1 MSSPGRSGTARAP
14 GLLRATA
21 PSWFPPGHL
30 QALGAE
36 LVASC
41 PAPTLVPLTP
51 CHQPTGPGGL
61 PSVPPTDSWAPKF
74 LIIQPEC
81 VRRGLAPRSR
91 LPTAQELCELG
102 RRAQQAPRD
111 SASLPQAAQ
120 LPAPKHSCV
129 HISAADSDRRR
140 VALVPKPRLAAGA
153 KRPLPDSSSSS
164 SSSSPPPKAQGLGS
178 QLPDTRAPSGQAS
191 MASSTV
197 PPKRLARGPPVQSSL
212 KPVPPAEGGDKVPA
226 VTRQRYLGL
235 FLDQC
240 LKCCPTTQEAIQ
252 KALKE
257 EKAAYRQSPSKR
269 KYRKLAAG
277 TFHKLRGLAPGPGPG
292 PGPRKTGGRGAVSQ
306 DVDLG
311 GKVDTQTCL
320 SLQRP
325 DSPRGEDPGKG
336 AALYQR
342 LKEHLLTQAQLKEL
356 GFPFAHPDRPGAAVL
371 FTNQEKPPQDPSRR
385 LCCRCGTQ
393 YLVAPSGRCVRQEAC
408 HYHWGRLRPTPAAGG
423 WEVQYTCCSA
433 AIGSPGCQVAQQ
445 HVRDGRQED
454 LQGFVQ
460 TFAKDLPP
468 GAHPGIYALDCE
480 MSYTTA
486 GLELTR
492 VTVVDSAGG
501 VVFDTFVR
509 PQRAIVDYNTR
520 FSGVTA
526 AHLART
532 SVSLRDVQAVL
543 LTLLH
548 ADTILI
554 GHSLHSDL
562 LALKLIHGTVLD
574 TSVLFPHRLGL
585 PYRRSLRSLAA
596 RYLGRV
602 IQDGARGHSSSE
614 DASACLHLVLWKIG
628 QDAETRRSA
637 PPGV

>member
-1 MSSPGRSGTARAP
+1 MSSPRRSGTARAP

-30 QALGAE
+30 QAMEAE
-36 LVASC
+36 LGASC

-74 LIIQPEC
+74 LIIQPES
-81 VRRGLAPRSR
+81 VRRGLAPRTR
-91 LPTAQELCELG
+91 LPTAQELRDLG
-102 RRAQQAPRD
+102 RQAEQAPRD

-120 LPAPKHSCV
+120 QPAPKHSSI

-140 VALVPKPRLAAGA
+140 VALVPKPRLAAGVH
-153 KRPLPDSSSSS
+153 
-164 SSSSPPPKAQGLGS
+164 GL
-178 QLPDTRAPSGQAS
+178 QHRA
-191 MASSTV
+191 
-197 PPKRLARGPPVQSSL
+197 PKRLARGPHVQSSQ
-212 KPVPPAEGGDKVPA
+212 KPVPPEEGGDKVPN

-240 LKCCPTTQEAIQ
+240 LKFCPSTREAIE

-269 KYRKLAAG
+269 KYRKLAAS
-277 TFHKLRGLAPGPGPG
+277 TFHRLRGLAPGPGPG
-292 PGPRKTGGRGAVSQ
+292 PCQTGGRSAVSQ
-306 DVDLG
+306 DMDLG
-311 GKVDTQTCL
+311 GKLDTQTCL
-320 SLQRP
+320 SLERP

-342 LKEHLLTQAQLKEL
+342 LKEHLLTQAQLQEL
-356 GFPFAHPDRPGAAVL
+356 GYPFPHPERPGGAVL

-385 LCCRCGTQ
+385 RCCRCGTQ
-393 YLVAPSGRCVRQEAC
+393 YLVAPSGRCERQEAC
-408 HYHWGRLRPTPAAGG
+408 HYHWGRLRPAPAAGG

-454 LQGFVQ
+454 LQGFVR

-492 VTVVDSAGG
+492 VTVVDSAGS

-509 PQRAIVDYNTR
+509 PQRDIVDHNT
-520 FSGVTA
+520 
-526 AHLART
+526 
-532 SVSLRDVQAVL
+532 
-543 LTLLH
+543 
-548 ADTILI
+548 
-554 GHSLHSDL
+554 SLHSDL
-562 LALKLIHGTVLD
+562 LALKLIHSTVLD

-596 RYLGRV
+596 HYLGRV
-602 IQDGARGHSSSE
+602 IQDGVHGHSSSE
-614 DASACLHLVLWKIG
+614 DASACLHLVIWKIG
-628 QDAETRRSA
+628 QDPETQRS
-637 PPGV
+637 PPPSV

>member
-1 MSSPGRSGTARAP
+1 MSWPRRSEAARAP

-30 QALGAE
+30 QAMEAE
-36 LVASC
+36 LGASC

-74 LIIQPEC
+74 LIIQPES
-81 VRRGLAPRSR
+81 VRRGLAPRTR
-91 LPTAQELCELG
+91 LPTAQELRDLG
-102 RRAQQAPRD
+102 RQAEQAPRD
-111 SASLPQAAQ
+111 SASLPR
-120 LPAPKHSCV
+120 LPS
-129 HISAADSDRRR
+129 SR
-140 VALVPKPRLAAGA
+140 PR
-153 KRPLPDSSSSS
+153 ST
-164 SSSSPPPKAQGLGS
+164 PPSTS
-178 QLPDTRAPSGQAS
+178 QLQTATGGGVLR
-191 MASSTV
+191 
-197 PPKRLARGPPVQSSL
+197 SL
-212 KPVPPAEGGDKVPA
+212 FQPEEGGDKVPN

-240 LKCCPTTQEAIQ
+240 LKFCPSTQEAIE

-269 KYRKLAAG
+269 KYRN
-277 TFHKLRGLAPGPGPG
+277 
-292 PGPRKTGGRGAVSQ
+292 AVSQ
-306 DVDLG
+306 DMDLG
-311 GKVDTQTCL
+311 GKLDTQTCL
-320 SLQRP
+320 SLERP

-342 LKEHLLTQAQLKEL
+342 LKEHLLTQAQLQEL
-356 GFPFAHPDRPGAAVL
+356 GYPFPHPERPGGAVH

-393 YLVAPSGRCVRQEAC
+393 YLVAPSGRCERQEAC
-408 HYHWGRLRPTPAAGG
+408 HYHWGRLRPAPAAGG

-454 LQGFVQ
+454 LQGFVR

-492 VTVVDSAGG
+492 VTVVDSAGS

-509 PQRAIVDYNTR
+509 PQRDIVDHNTR
-520 FSGVTA
+520 FSGVTT

-532 SVSLRDVQAVL
+532 SVSLRE
-543 LTLLH
+543 
-548 ADTILI
+548 
-554 GHSLHSDL
+554 
-562 LALKLIHGTVLD
+562 
-574 TSVLFPHRLGL
+574 
-585 PYRRSLRSLAA
+585 RSLRSLAA
-596 RYLGRV
+596 HYLGRV
-602 IQDGARGHSSSE
+602 IQDGVHGHSSSE
-614 DASACLHLVLWKIG
+614 DASACLHLVIWKIG
-628 QDAETRRSA
+628 QDPETQRS
-637 PPGV
+637 PPPSV

>member
-1 MSSPGRSGTARAP
+1 MSYTTSGLELTRVTAVDSAVQVVYNMQRLHAPAPREEKAGDKEPLRLTTLSPGKVTERTSHLTRQGKEMQSNT
-14 GLLRATA
+14 
-21 PSWFPPGHL
+21 PP
-30 QALGAE
+30 
-36 LVASC
+36 
-41 PAPTLVPLTP
+41 
-51 CHQPTGPGGL
+51 
-61 PSVPPTDSWAPKF
+61 
-74 LIIQPEC
+74 PES
-81 VRRGLAPRSR
+81 VRRGLAPRTR
-91 LPTAQELCELG
+91 LPTAQELCDL
-102 RRAQQAPRD
+102 QASRD

-120 LPAPKHSCV
+120 QPAPKHSSI
-129 HISAADSDRRR
+129 HISAADGDRRR
-140 VALVPKPRLAAGA
+140 MALVPKPRLAAGA

-164 SSSSPPPKAQGLGS
+164 PPPKAQGLGS
-178 QLPDTRAPSGQAS
+178 QLPETRAPSGQAS
-191 MASSTV
+191 MASSTG

-212 KPVPPAEGGDKVPA
+212 KPVPPEEGGDKVPS

-240 LKCCPTTQEAIQ
+240 LKFCPSTQEAIE

-269 KYRKLAAG
+269 KYRKLAAS

-292 PGPRKTGGRGAVSQ
+292 PCQTGGRSAVSR

-311 GKVDTQTCL
+311 GKMDTQTCL

-356 GFPFAHPDRPGAAVL
+356 GYPFPHPETPGGAVL

-408 HYHWGRLRPTPAAGG
+408 HYHWGRLRPTPAAGR

-460 TFAKDLPP
+460 TSAKDLPP

-492 VTVVDSAGG
+492 VTVVDSAGS

-509 PQRAIVDYNTR
+509 PQRDIVDYNTR

-562 LALKLIHGTVLD
+562 LALKLIHSTVLD

-596 RYLGRV
+596 HYLGRV
-602 IQDGARGHSSSE
+602 IQDGVHGHSSSE
-614 DASACLHLVLWKIG
+614 DASACLHLVIWKIG
-628 QDAETRRSA
+628 RDAETQRSL
-637 PPGV
+637 PPSA

>member
-1 MSSPGRSGTARAP
+1 MSWPRRSEAARAP

-30 QALGAE
+30 QAMEAE
-36 LVASC
+36 LGASC

-74 LIIQPEC
+74 LIIQPES
-81 VRRGLAPRSR
+81 VRRGLAPRTR
-91 LPTAQELCELG
+91 LPTAQELRDLG
-102 RRAQQAPRD
+102 RQAEQAPRD

-120 LPAPKHSCV
+120 QPAPKHSSI

-153 KRPLPDSSSSS
+153 KRPLPA
-164 SSSSPPPKAQGLGS
+164 SSSSPPRKAQGLGG
-178 QLPDTRAPSGQAS
+178 QLPETRAPSGQAS
-191 MASSTV
+191 MASST
-197 PPKRLARGPPVQSSL
+197 RLARGPHVQSSQ
-212 KPVPPAEGGDKVPA
+212 KPVPPEEGGDKVPN

-240 LKCCPTTQEAIQ
+240 LKFCPSTREAIE

-269 KYRKLAAG
+269 KYRKLAAS
-277 TFHKLRGLAPGPGPG
+277 TFHRLRGLAPGPGPG
-292 PGPRKTGGRGAVSQ
+292 PCQTGGRSAVSQ
-306 DVDLG
+306 DMDLG
-311 GKVDTQTCL
+311 GKLDTQTCL
-320 SLQRP
+320 SLERP

-342 LKEHLLTQAQLKEL
+342 LKEHLLTQAQLQEL
-356 GFPFAHPDRPGAAVL
+356 GYPFPHPERPGGAVL

-385 LCCRCGTQ
+385 RCCRCGTQ
-393 YLVAPSGRCVRQEAC
+393 YLVAPSGRCERQEAC
-408 HYHWGRLRPTPAAGG
+408 HYHWGRLRPAPAAGG

-454 LQGFVQ
+454 LQGFVR

-468 GAHPGIYALDCE
+468 GAHPGYLRPGLRDVLHHRWPGADPRHRGGQRRERGVRHLRQAP
-480 MSYTTA
+480 A
-486 GLELTR
+486 GHR
-492 VTVVDSAGG
+492 
-501 VVFDTFVR
+501 R
-509 PQRAIVDYNTR
+509 HNTR

-543 LTLLH
+543 LTLFN

-562 LALKLIHGTVLD
+562 LALKLIHSTVLD

-596 RYLGRV
+596 HYLGRV
-602 IQDGARGHSSSE
+602 IQDGVHGHSSSE
-614 DASACLHLVLWKIG
+614 DASACLHLVIWKIG
-628 QDAETRRSA
+628 QDPETQRS
-637 PPGV
+637 PPPSV

>member
-1 MSSPGRSGTARAP
+1 MSSLRRTGTARAP
-14 GLLRATA
+14 SLLRATA

-30 QALGAE
+30 QALEAKPG
-36 LVASC
+36 ASC
-41 PAPTLVPLTP
+41 PAPTLVPLPP

-61 PSVPPTDSWAPKF
+61 LPAPPTDSRAPRF
-74 LIIQPEC
+74 LIIQPES
-81 VRRGLAPRSR
+81 VWRGLAPRAR
-91 LPTAQELCELG
+91 LPTAQELCDL
-102 RRAQQAPRD
+102 RQQAEHAPRE
-111 SASLPQAAQ
+111 SASLLQAAQ
-120 LPAPKHSCV
+120 QPDRKHSFI
-129 HISAADSDRRR
+129 HISGAGSDKRR
-140 VALVPKPRLAAGA
+140 VALVPKPCLAAGA
-153 KRPLPDSSSSS
+153 KRPLPASS

-178 QLPDTRAPSGQAS
+178 QLPQTRAPSGQTSVAT
-191 MASSTV
+191 SSG
-197 PPKRLARGPPVQSSL
+197 PPKRVARSPPVQSL
-212 KPVPPAEGGDKVPA
+212 QKPVLPEEGVDKVPA
-226 VTRQRYLGL
+226 VTRQRYLSL
-235 FLDQC
+235 FLGQC
-240 LKCCPTTQEAIQ
+240 LKFCPSTQEAIE

-257 EKAAYRQSPSKR
+257 EKAAYHQSPGKR
-269 KYRKLAAG
+269 MYRKVAAN
-277 TFHKLRGLAPGPGPG
+277 TFHKLQGLASG
-292 PGPRKTGGRGAVSQ
+292 PGPRPCKTGGRNSVSL

-311 GKVDTQTCL
+311 GKLAAQTSL
-320 SLQRP
+320 SLERP
-325 DSPRGEDPGKG
+325 DTPHGEDPAKG

-342 LKEHLLTQAQLKEL
+342 LKEHLLTQAQLKEH
-356 GFPFAHPDRPGAAVL
+356 GYPFAHPQRPGGAVL
-371 FTNQEKPPQDPSRR
+371 FTAQEKPPPDSSRR

-393 YLVAPSGRCVRQEAC
+393 YLVAPSGRCVRQEEC

-423 WEVQYTCCSA
+423 WEIQYTCCSA

-445 HVRDGRQED
+445 HVRDGRRED

-460 TFAKDLPP
+460 TFAKDLPQ

-492 VTVVDSAGG
+492 VTVVDSALR
-501 VVFDTFVR
+501 VVYDTFVR
-509 PQRAIVDYNTR
+509 PRRDVVDYNTR

-543 LTLLH
+543 LTLFN

-562 LALKLIHGTVLD
+562 LALKLIHSTVLD

-596 RYLGRV
+596 HYLGHV
-602 IQDGARGHSSSE
+602 IQDGPHGHSSSE
-614 DASACLHLVLWKIG
+614 DASACMHLVIWKVG
-628 QDAETRRSA
+628 QDAETQRQ
-637 PPGV
+637 PPPSI

>member
-1 MSSPGRSGTARAP
+1 MSWPRRSEAARAP
-14 GLLRATA
+14 DLLRATA

-30 QALGAE
+30 QAMEAE
-36 LVASC
+36 LGASC

-51 CHQPTGPGGL
+51 CHQPTGPGDL

-74 LIIQPEC
+74 LIIQPES
-81 VRRGLAPRSR
+81 VRRGLAPRTR
-91 LPTAQELCELG
+91 LPTAQELRDLG
-102 RRAQQAPRD
+102 RQAEQAPRD

-120 LPAPKHSCV
+120 QPAPKHSSI

-153 KRPLPDSSSSS
+153 KRPLPA
-164 SSSSPPPKAQGLGS
+164 SSSSPPRKAQGLGG
-178 QLPDTRAPSGQAS
+178 QLPETRAPSGQAS

-197 PPKRLARGPPVQSSL
+197 PPKRLARGPL
-212 KPVPPAEGGDKVPA
+212 CRKPVPPEEGGDKVP
-226 VTRQRYLGL
+226 VVIRQLYLGL

-240 LKCCPTTQEAIQ
+240 LKFCPSTREAIK

-257 EKAAYRQSPSKR
+257 EKAAYHQSPARGSTASWPPAPSTGC
-269 KYRKLAAG
+269 AAWPP
-277 TFHKLRGLAPGPGPG
+277 APGPGPAK
-292 PGPRKTGGRGAVSQ
+292 PGAAALCPGRGS
-306 DVDLG
+306 G

-320 SLQRP
+320 SLERP

-356 GFPFAHPDRPGAAVL
+356 GYPFPHPERPGGAVL

-393 YLVAPSGRCVRQEAC
+393 YLVAPSGRCERQEAC
-408 HYHWGRLRPTPAAGG
+408 HYHWGRLRPAPAAGG

-454 LQGFVQ
+454 LQGFVR

-492 VTVVDSAGG
+492 VTVVDSAGS

-509 PQRAIVDYNTR
+509 PQRDIVDHNTR

-543 LTLLH
+543 LTLFN

-562 LALKLIHGTVLD
+562 LALKLIHSTVLD

-596 RYLGRV
+596 HYLGRV
-602 IQDGARGHSSSE
+602 IQDGVHGHCSSE
-614 DASACLHLVLWKIG
+614 DASACLHLVIWKIG
-628 QDAETRRSA
+628 QDPETQRS
-637 PPGV
+637 PPPSV